1 MTLLERD
8 AELAEISDVLRM
20 AAGTGVDRARS
31 SVVLVAGEAGI
42 GKSALLRA
50 AAATAQEI
58 GTDVWW
64 GACDALSTPR
74 TLGPLVD
81 IAELEG
87 VGELVASGDLYS
99 RLAGLLRRLRDRDR
113 PVLLVIEDAHWADAA
128 TRDALT
134 YLGRRINDTK
144 AVLAVSFRDDEVGPQ
159 HPLRPVLGQL
169 VAQGATRLELQGLSP
184 TAVSALVGDRR
195 DAAAVHR
202 VTKGNPFYVTELA
215 ATDGDLPVTVADAVL
230 ARAFDLPQQSRAP
243 LDVASLLPDGAEL
256 DLLREVASADSS
268 AIDRLLHR
276 GLLVEGAGGRLM
288 FRHEIARLAIR
299 DAVPGGIAQD
309 MHARILA
316 WLRRRPTADPARVMH
331 HAVAAGDAAAV
342 REFAPIAAARASAAG
357 SHREAAEHWET
368 LLAQVPD
375 LEPRHRAETLQ
386 SLADELATW
395 AGDVRTAEVR
405 RQALAVWEEVGDTA
419 KIGTLRGLI
428 ALRRNS
434 ADGLAE
440 AEAAVAYCEAH
451 AVGAPLALAR
461 AALAFDHMLA
471 RRNLEAVEI
480 AEQAVAEA
488 ETVGDSPALGMALN
502 ALGSAMFF
510 IDPDR
515 ALGPLS
521 RSYEIGIS
529 AGDDHIAARAMLN
542 IGSAAGEARAYST
555 AVPWLDRMIGWSTDR
570 DLDQSRDYCLAW
582 KARIGLEQGRW
593 GEADVLLE
601 RLATTED
608 VISRIV
614 ATTVLARLRIRRG
627 DPLGTALED
636 AGRLAEQVGHLQRT
650 WPAAAARAEWLWVQG
665 REGEISAVVEPV
677 FAAAKQVGFDWPIG
691 ELGGWLVRVGGL
703 STEELGTTLAAVP
716 GTAHPYRLQF
726 AGDTAGAL
734 AAWEV
739 LGCPFDAAMTKLD
752 SGDAALRAEA
762 VGELRRLGARAFA
775 DAAARRLRTDGVTH
789 IPRGV
794 RARTL
799 NDPDGLTEREGEVLA
814 LLAEGLTNAEI
825 AARLHLSVKTAGH
838 HVSAILAKLGART
851 RTEAAVAA
859 RERAA
864 AS

>member
-1 MTLLERD
+1 MALLERD
-8 AELAEISDVLRM
+8 TELTEISDLLRM
-20 AAGTGVDRARS
+20 AAEAEVHRPRS
-31 SVVLVAGEAGI
+31 SVVLVAGEAGM

-58 GTDVWW
+58 GADVWW

-74 TLGPLVD
+74 TLGPFVD
-81 IAELEG
+81 IAEVEG
-87 VGELVASGDLYS
+87 VGELIVAGNLYV
-99 RLAGLLRRLRDRDR
+99 RLAGLLRRLRERDK
-113 PVLLVIEDAHWADAA
+113 PLLLVIEDAHWADAA

-134 YLGRRINDTK
+134 YLGRRINDTR
-144 AVLAVSFRDDEVGPQ
+144 AVLAVSFRDDEVDPQ

-169 VAQGATRLELQGLSP
+169 VAQGATRLELSGLSP
-184 TAVSALVGDRR
+184 QAVGALVGERR

-215 ATDGDLPVTVADAVL
+215 ATDGDLPATVADAVL
-230 ARAFDLPQQSRAP
+230 ARAFDLPPQSRAA

-256 DLLREVASADSS
+256 DLVRDVASADSA

-276 GLLVEGAGGRLM
+276 GLLVGGAGGRLM

-299 DAVPGGIAQD
+299 DAVPGGIAQEL
-309 MHARILA
+309 HGRILG

-331 HAVAAGDAAAV
+331 HAVAAGDEAAV
-342 REFAPIAAARASAAG
+342 RDFAPVAAAKASAAG
-357 SHREAAEHWET
+357 SHREAAKHWET

-375 LEPRHRAETLQ
+375 LEPRRRAETLQ
-386 SLADELATW
+386 ALADELATW

-405 RQALAVWEEVGDTA
+405 RQALAVWEEVGDRA

-434 ADGLAE
+434 ADGLAD
-440 AEAAVAYCEAH
+440 AEAAVAYCEAN
-451 AVGAPLALAR
+451 ATGAPLALAR

-471 RRNLEAVEI
+471 RRNREAVEI

-488 ETVGDSPALGMALN
+488 EMIGDASALGMALN

-515 ALGPLS
+515 ALGPLT
-521 RSYEIGIS
+521 RSYEIGVS

-542 IGSAAGEARAYST
+542 IGSAAGEARAYAI
-555 AVPWLDRMIGWSTDR
+555 AVPWLDRMIAWSTDR

-582 KARIGLEQGRW
+582 KARIRLEQGRW
-593 GEADVLLE
+593 SEADTLLE
-601 RLATTED
+601 RLSATD
-608 VISRIV
+608 DLISRIV
-614 ATTVLARLRIRRG
+614 ATTVLARLRVRRG

-650 WPAAAARAEWLWVQG
+650 WPAAAARAEWLWVHG
-665 REGEISAVVEPV
+665 REREIPAVVEPA
-677 FAAAKQVGFDWPIG
+677 FAAAKEVGFDWPIG
-691 ELGGWLVRVGGL
+691 ELGGWLVRVGEL
-703 STEELGTTLAAVP
+703 STEDLRMALAAVP
-716 GTAHPYRLQF
+716 GTADPYRRQF
-726 AGDTAGAL
+726 AGDTSGAL
-734 AAWEV
+734 AAWEL
-739 LGCPFDAAMTKLD
+739 LGCPFEAAMTKLD
-752 SGDAALRAEA
+752 SDDNALRAEA

-775 DAAARRLRTDGVTH
+775 DAAARRLRIDGVTH

-794 RARTL
+794 RPRTL
-799 NDPDGLTEREGEVLA
+799 NDPDGLTVREGEVLA
-814 LLAEGLTNAEI
+814 LLAEGRTNAEI
-825 AARLHLSVKTAGH
+825 ASRLHLSVKTAGH

-851 RTEAAVAA
+851 RTEAAAIA
-859 RERAA
+859 RERAG